1 MPLMGIDRAIAHLA
15 VRQHG
20 LITRGQAHDWGMT
33 DNAIAGR
40 LAAGRWRRVRGGV
53 FLINGTPPSWE
64 QQVQAACLA
73 VGHAAVASDLTAG
86 RLWGMLLPASQVI
99 EVVTPP
105 GCQARLSGV
114 RHHRRSTLHPTDVT
128 RHSGIPVT
136 SSARTLVDIAGRV
149 PLVRL
154 ERAVNDALRRKLV
167 RLEDLRICHERIDT
181 GPGRRATVAMRRIM
195 AERAPGFD
203 PGGSDRELWVMKVLA
218 RAGLRPPVQQHR
230 VHLGDRYYDVD
241 LAYPPELIALEF
253 DGWDAHGTFLA
264 FHGDRQR
271 TRRLTAAG
279 WRVLPITART
289 TPAEL
294 VGDVSKA
301 LSLSVHF

>member
-1 MPLMGIDRAIAHLA
+1 MGVDRTIAHLA

-20 LITRGQAHDWGMT
+20 LITREQARHCGLT

-40 LAAGRWRRVRGGV
+40 LAAGRWQRVGSGV

-64 QQVQAACLA
+64 QQVHAACLA
-73 VGHAAVASDLTAG
+73 VGHVAVASDLTAA
-86 RLWGMLLPASQVI
+86 RLWGMLLPTPYVI
-99 EVVTPP
+99 EVATPP
-105 GCQARLSGV
+105 GRQARLSGL
-114 RHHRRSTLHPTDVT
+114 RHHRRSTLHPSDVT
-128 RHSGIPVT
+128 RHRGLPLT

-149 PLVRL
+149 PLVGL

-167 RLEDLRICHERIDT
+167 RLQDLRACHERIDT

-195 AERAPGFD
+195 AERSPGFD

-218 RAGLRPPVQQHR
+218 RAGIRPPVQQHR
-230 VHLGDRYYDVD
+230 VHLSHGYYDLD

-294 VGDVSKA
+294 VGDVSAA
-301 LSLSVHF
+301 LSLSVHS

>member
-1 MPLMGIDRAIAHLA
+1 MGVGVDRAVAHLA

-20 LITRGQAHDWGMT
+20 LVTRGQARQCGMS

-40 LAAGRWRRVRGGV
+40 LAAGRWRRVRTGV
-53 FLINGTPPSWE
+53 FVINGTPPSWE
-64 QQVQAACLA
+64 QQVHAACLA
-73 VGHAAVASDLTAG
+73 VGPSAVASDLTAG
-86 RLWGMLLPASQVI
+86 RLWGMLLPEPRII

-105 GCQARLSGV
+105 GRQARLSGV
-114 RHHRRSTLHPTDVT
+114 RHHRRSTLHPTDVAG
-128 RHSGIPVT
+128 HGGIPVT
-136 SSARTLVDIAGRV
+136 SSARTLVDVGGRL
-149 PLVRL
+149 PHQRL

-167 RLEDLRICHERIDT
+167 RLEDLRTCHERVDT
-181 GPGRRATVAMRRIM
+181 GPGRRPTVAMRSIM

-218 RAGLRPPVQQHR
+218 RAGLPPPVQQHR
-230 VHLGDRYYDVD
+230 VHLGDRYYDLD
-241 LAYPPELIALEF
+241 LAYPPEWIALEF

-271 TRRLTAAG
+271 TRRLVAAG

-294 VGDVSKA
+294 VADVTAA
-301 LSLSVHF
+301 LSLSVHS